1 MTNPFSSVRWKVLL
15 AFFLIIGLSFL
26 IMAGMLTNMLGRYL
40 FEQRIRADRAGLE
53 KWAVQAAPFLYA
65 ADTQTLTQTLAQAGD
80 ELSGRVL
87 LLDGDGKVQLDS
99 FREAHGRRLE
109 YPEVVSILLSGQTA
123 DYGVHS
129 LKTGRQA
136 RSDSSLSV
144 SASFARGKGSSA
156 RSRIPCTFA
165 SATP

>member
-53 KWAVQAAPFLYA
+53 KWAVQAAPFLSA
-65 ADTQTLTQTLAQAGD
+65 ADTQTLTQTLAQAGN

-87 LLDGDGKVQLDS
+87 LLDGDGKVQLDT
-99 FREAHGRRLE
+99 F
-109 YPEVVSILLSGQTA
+109 PWQTPPIPGG
-123 DYGVHS
+123 GVH
-129 LKTGRQA
+129 
-136 RSDSSLSV
+136 
-144 SASFARGKGSSA
+144 FAQRADGGLWRTLPQDRPRGAG
-156 RSRIPCTFA
+156 
-165 SATP
+165 